1 MCGVVRTEYEI
12 RADACSPC
20 FFGGE
25 SVKQNLF
32 GEIEYLKGV
41 GKARGEKYRKL
52 GISSPYELIYHI
64 PRGYLDYRN
73 SVPVSQAVMNDYNV
87 LKLTVFRKM
96 PPQRV
101 RGGLVICKAAATDG
115 FDDILIVIYNN
126 VYGFQAL
133 AEGETYYMYGKVV
146 GSTLRREI
154 TSPLYIKADEKM
166 LLQPKYPLTQGLS
179 VNMVRTNMRQALSIM
194 HEEPFETM
202 PQYILERYDLCPL
215 EYALE
220 NIHFPSDEEA
230 AETAR
235 TRLAFDELLKLQLGM
250 SLMKSRSRRSTAYQL
265 DPSVDITEFTS
276 NLPFEMTNAQKRSVS
291 EIVSDM
297 CRNVPMN
304 RLLQGDV
311 GSGKTAVAAAAC
323 YFAAGN
329 GVQSA
334 LMAPTEILASQH
346 YRTLSGFLEP
356 FGIKTCLLT
365 GSVTAKNK
373 SKMRE
378 QIASGEVSVIVGTHA
393 IIQKDVEYK
402 RLGLVITDEQH
413 RFGVAQRAALAEK
426 GDSPHKLVMS
436 ATPIPRTLA
445 LIIYGDL
452 DISAINELPKGRKP
466 ISTYAVTGKL
476 RERAFGFVRARLDE
490 GRQAYVVCPMIEDS
504 ESDLL
509 AVKSYAEK
517 AAEGTLKGYTTALLH
532 GKMKPAEKDRVM
544 KKFHDGEIQV
554 LICTTVVEVGVDVP
568 NAAVMVIE
576 NAERF
581 GLSQLHQLRG
591 RVGRGGFE
599 STCILITD
607 NTGEDCKKRM
617 KIMSS
622 TTDGFRISEEDLKM
636 RGPGDFFGSAQ
647 HGLPPLKIA
656 DIACNMELMNTA
668 RACAEEMLADD
679 PQLDK
684 PEHHA
689 LKMDTLRLFGKEII
703 G

>member
-1 MCGVVRTEYEI
+1 MP
-12 RADACSPC
+12 A
-20 FFGGE
+20 
-25 SVKQNLF
+25 NLF
-32 GEIEYLKGV
+32 SEIEYLKGV

-64 PRGYLDYRN
+64 PRAYLDFRCH
-73 SVPVSQAVMNDYNV
+73 VPVQQAVLNEYNV
-87 LKLTVFRKM
+87 LKLTIFRKM

-115 FDDILIVIYNN
+115 TDDILVVVYNN
-126 VYGFQAL
+126 IYGFQAL
-133 AEGETYYMYGKVV
+133 KEGETYYMYGKVT
-146 GSTLRREI
+146 GNFLRKEI
-154 TSPLYIKADEKM
+154 TSPVYISASEKV
-166 LLQPKYPLTQGLS
+166 LIQPVYPLTQGLS
-179 VNMVRTNMRQALSIM
+179 VNMVRTNMRQAIQLM
-194 HEEPFETM
+194 KNDPFETL
-202 PQYILERYDLCPL
+202 PQEILDRYELCPL
-215 EYALE
+215 MYALE
-220 NIHFPSDEEA
+220 NIHFPESDMA
-230 AETAR
+230 SETAR
-235 TRLAFDELLKLQLGM
+235 RRLAFDELLKLQLGM
-250 SLMKSRSRRSTAYQL
+250 SMMKSRSRRSTAYKM
-265 DPSVDITEFTS
+265 DSSVAIDEFTDG
-276 NLPFEMTNAQKRSVS
+276 LPFELTEAQNKAVS
-291 EIVSDM
+291 EILADL
-297 CRNVPMN
+297 CRETPMN

-323 YFAAGN
+323 YFAVKN
-329 GVQSA
+329 GVQAA

-346 YRTLSGFLEP
+346 YKTLSEFLEP
-356 FGIKTCLLT
+356 FGVQVCLLT
-365 GSVTAKNK
+365 GSMTAKKK
-373 SKMRE
+373 SQLRE
-378 QIASGEVSVIVGTHA
+378 RIASGEIGVIVGTHA

-402 RLGLVITDEQH
+402 SLGLVITDEQH

-452 DISAINELPKGRKP
+452 DISAINQLPKGRKP

-476 RERAFGFVRARLDE
+476 RHRAFGFVRDRLGE
-490 GRQAYVVCPMIEDS
+490 GRQAYVVCPVIEES

-509 AVKSYAEK
+509 AVKTYAEN
-517 AAEGTLKGYTTALLH
+517 AAEGDLKGYSIALLH
-532 GKMKPAEKDRVM
+532 GKMRAAEKDKVM
-544 KKFHDGEIQV
+544 KMFRDGEIQV

-591 RVGRGGFE
+591 RVGRGEWE

-607 NTGEDCKKRM
+607 NTGEECKKRM

-622 TTDGFRISEEDLKM
+622 TTDGFKISEEDLKM
-636 RGPGDFFGSAQ
+636 RGPGDFFGNAQ

-656 DIACNMELMNTA
+656 DIACNMELMNKAQT
-668 RACAEEMLADD
+668 CAKELLEVD
-679 PQLDK
+679 PTLSK
-684 PEHHA
+684 PQNRA
-689 LKMDTLRLFGKEII
+689 LKMDIMRLFNREII